1 MTGTH
6 STSQILKKLM
16 GENFNILNFHKY
28 LINEESAKV
37 YQPKPVAQS
46 LVRNSNSFK
55 LISVSKAQMSFSI
68 KDTVLKSVKEPECM
82 KSPVSFSKQIRR
94 K

>member
-1 MTGTH
+1 
-6 STSQILKKLM
+6 M
-16 GENFNILNFHKY
+16 GENFNVLNFHKY

-68 KDTVLKSVKEPECM
+68 KDTVLKNVKEPECM